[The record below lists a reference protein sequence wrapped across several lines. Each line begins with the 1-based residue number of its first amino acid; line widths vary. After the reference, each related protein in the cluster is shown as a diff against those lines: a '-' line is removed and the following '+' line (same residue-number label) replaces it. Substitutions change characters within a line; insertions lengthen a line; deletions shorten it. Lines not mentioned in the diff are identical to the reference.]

1 MIVLIVYL
9 FAAVYDIMQLMRQNN
24 RTRGLPLINFSFKD
38 KAARRGLLTII
49 KFVFAVALTV
59 LAYLTA
65 KEPAYLLVGL
75 IELALI
81 FVIYNLLVDTKI
93 VFRLLADLLFFI
105 YVAQML
111 VLYFGN
117 SFITLTMLKILKNSP
132 FYARFFVTLHD
143 KNIRNSGASK
153 LTLSAALRA

>member
-24 RTRGLPLINFSFKD
+24 RTRGLPLFNFSFKD
-38 KAARRGLLTII
+38 KAARRVLLTII

-65 KEPAYLLVGL
+65 KEPAYLWVGL

-81 FVIYNLLVDTKI
+81 FVIYN
-93 VFRLLADLLFFI
+93 
-105 YVAQML
+105 
-111 VLYFGN
+111 
-117 SFITLTMLKILKNSP
+117 
-132 FYARFFVTLHD
+132 
-143 KNIRNSGASK
+143 
-153 LTLSAALRA
+153 